1 MTRESQPHDHRS
13 SDRAARS
20 SGATLPDRAILGP
33 ADDHRLDRI
42 VGRLNHNLSDRSVQS
57 AAIANEQG
65 SAFVCDSAD
74 RCIEITRTPA
84 GFNIAGARDTRWAGL
99 VATVLARHGG
109 ETP

>member
-1 MTRESQPHDHRS
+1 MTTDPAIVPPGRAARLFPIEPS
-13 SDRAARS
+13 SDRLTIIDSTGS
-20 SGATLPDRAILGP
+20 SVASTTT
-33 ADDHRLDRI
+33 
-42 VGRLNHNLSDRSVQS
+42 S
-57 AAIANEQG
+57 AIAQCKQQG